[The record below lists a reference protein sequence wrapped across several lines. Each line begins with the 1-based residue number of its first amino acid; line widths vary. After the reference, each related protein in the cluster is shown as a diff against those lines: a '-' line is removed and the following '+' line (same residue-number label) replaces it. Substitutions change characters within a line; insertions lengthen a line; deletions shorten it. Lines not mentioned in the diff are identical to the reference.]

1 MQLVFA
7 NRHRAYTTHY
17 CCRRWIYVSSV
28 YIFVW
33 VYLSCS
39 GILTIIEV
47 VILYIS
53 KLVFALACPA
63 CMVFRADNIVA
74 LYIRLGPS
82 LYSVCPRARRFYYV

>member
-28 YIFVW
+28 YILCI
-33 VYLSCS
+33 YLSCS

-63 CMVFRADNIVA
+63 CMVFHADNIVA
-74 LYIRLGPS
+74 LYVRLGPS